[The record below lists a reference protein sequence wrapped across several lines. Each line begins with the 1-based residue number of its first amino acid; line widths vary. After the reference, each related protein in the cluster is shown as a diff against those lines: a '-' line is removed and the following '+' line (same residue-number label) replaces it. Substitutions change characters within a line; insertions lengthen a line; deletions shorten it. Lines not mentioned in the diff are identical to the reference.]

1 MIGLDTNILV
11 RYLTQDD
18 PFQSPKATEII
29 ERRLTEEAPGFVS
42 IVAMVET
49 VWVLDRAYGLSAHKI
64 ATAVERMLQ
73 TDVLVIEN
81 EQEVFTAMIA
91 LKEGQGSFADSVIA
105 ALGVRAGCSCTLTFD
120 HKAARLRTPLTCLYT
135 RALARII
142 RDFTGEKR
150 KDALKG
156 VMNTGF

>member
-42 IVAMVET
+42 IVTMVET
-49 VWVLDRAYGLSAHKI
+49 VWVLDRAYGLPAHKI
-64 ATAVERMLQ
+64 AAAVERMLQ

-120 HKAARLRTPLTCLYT
+120 HKAARLR
-135 RALARII
+135 
-142 RDFTGEKR
+142 
-150 KDALKG
+150 
-156 VMNTGF
+156 GFELP